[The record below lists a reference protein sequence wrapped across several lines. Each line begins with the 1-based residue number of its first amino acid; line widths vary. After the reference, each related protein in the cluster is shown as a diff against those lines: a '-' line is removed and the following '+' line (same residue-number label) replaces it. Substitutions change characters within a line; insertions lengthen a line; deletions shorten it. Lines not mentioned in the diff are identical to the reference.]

1 MSGMLT
7 GVTVLELGQVIA
19 GTFGGA
25 MLAEMGAD
33 VIKIEPLHG
42 DSARNPAVA
51 PLRGESA
58 VHLFMNRG
66 KRSVT
71 LDLKDPDGLEV
82 FLRLVEQA
90 DVVVDNFRPG
100 VMARLGIDHDALSA
114 RNPDVITVSVTGFG
128 EYGPAK
134 DRPAFDL
141 VVQAFSGHMHIT
153 GDPHGPP
160 ARVGV
165 PIADIAGGIFAC
177 ISVLGALAGR
187 ELHGGGRHVDV
198 GMLDSLI
205 TLLAY
210 DGLHFLNSGEPAARH
225 GTAHAS
231 IVPWQ
236 AFPTTDGYIVV
247 AAREDKFWRRLCDV
261 VGRPELKDD
270 ARTATGVAR
279 LANREFVTTVLGDAF
294 AQRSKAEWV
303 ELFEENDIPAG
314 PVNDLADVFADP
326 HVQARGQ
333 VRTYEHP
340 TLGPVRYNAS
350 PMQIQGWEMPSRPAP
365 MLGQHSVEVLSERLG
380 LDADKIAALARA
392 GVTSTWPPTH
402 QEGGAHVER

>member
-1 MSGMLT
+1 MLT

-19 GTFGGA
+19 GTYGGA

-42 DSARNPAVA
+42 DAARNPSIA
-51 PLRGESA
+51 PLHDESA
-58 VHLFMNRG
+58 VHLYMNRG
-66 KRSVT
+66 KRSVA
-71 LDLKDPDGLEV
+71 LDLKDPEGLEV

-100 VMARLGIDHDALSA
+100 VMARLGIDHAALIA

-141 VVQAFSGHMHIT
+141 VVQAFSGHLHIT

-177 ISVLGALAGR
+177 ISVLGALCGR

-198 GMLDSLI
+198 AMLDSLI
-205 TLLAY
+205 SLLAY
-210 DGLHFLNSGEPAARH
+210 DALHFLNSGEPVARH

-231 IVPWQ
+231 VVPWQ

-261 VGRPELKDD
+261 IGHPELKDD
-270 ARTATGVAR
+270 PRTADNVSR
-279 LANREFVTTVLGDAF
+279 LANREFVVSVLATTF
-294 AQRSKAEWV
+294 IQRSKAEWV
-303 ELFEENDIPAG
+303 RLFEENDIPAG
-314 PVNDLADVFADP
+314 PVNDLAEVFADP
-326 HVQARGQ
+326 QVQARGQ
-333 VRTYEHP
+333 VRTYEHA

-350 PMQIQGWEMPSRPAP
+350 PMQIGGWEMPSRPAP
-365 MLGQHSVEVLSERLG
+365 MLGQHTVEVLSERLG
-380 LDADKIAALARA
+380 LDAEKITALTQA
-392 GVTSTWPPTH
+392 GVATVWPSDDAVD
-402 QEGGAHVER
+402 GRAHS